1 MLIGNKHL
9 INIILR
15 KAKLSGCQ
23 KVIYKKVQQA
33 PQQLFS
39 MEATMKMFQK
49 TQTAALYYLLH
60 TGFQAF
66 KARIKDELTST
77 SGINLD
83 DIMDDS
89 NLYAYYQQGESAD
102 FVAACIAAN
111 C

>member
-1 MLIGNKHL
+1 
-9 INIILR
+9 
-15 KAKLSGCQ
+15 
-23 KVIYKKVQQA
+23 
-33 PQQLFS
+33 
-39 MEATMKMFQK
+39 MEATMKMLHK

-77 SGINLD
+77 SGVNLE

-89 NLYAYYQQGESAD
+89 NLYTYYQQGESAD

-111 C
+111 S

>member
-15 KAKLSGCQ
+15 KVKLSGCQ

-77 SGINLD
+77 SINLE

>member
-1 MLIGNKHL
+1 
-9 INIILR
+9 
-15 KAKLSGCQ
+15 
-23 KVIYKKVQQA
+23 
-33 PQQLFS
+33 
-39 MEATMKMFQK
+39 MKMLHK

-60 TGFQAF
+60 TGFQTF

-77 SGINLD
+77 SGINLE

-102 FVAACIAAN
+102 FVAACISAGS

>member
-1 MLIGNKHL
+1 
-9 INIILR
+9 
-15 KAKLSGCQ
+15 
-23 KVIYKKVQQA
+23 
-33 PQQLFS
+33 

-66 KARIKDELTST
+66 KARIKDVLTST
-77 SGINLD
+77 SINLE

>member
-77 SGINLD
+77 SGVNLE

-111 C
+111 S

>member
-15 KAKLSGCQ
+15 KAKLSSCQ

-33 PQQLFS
+33 QQQLFS